1 MIKKILIANRGE
13 IALRVIRACKELGIL
28 TVAVYSTQDKYSLHV
43 KFADE
48 AVCIGPAPSTQ
59 SYLKASQL
67 ISAAEI
73 TNADAIHP
81 GYGFFSENADFA
93 QMCKEHNLQFLG
105 PSGDIITNMGDK
117 AKARKTMQK
126 AGVPCI
132 PGSDGVITDFEKIK
146 KVAKDLGYPL
156 LLKATAGG
164 GGRGMRIVQNPE
176 GLKSAYDAASSEAET
191 AFGNGD
197 LYVEKLV
204 LDAKHIE
211 VQILGDTHGNVA
223 HFGERDCS
231 IQRRHQKLIEESP
244 SPIVDEE
251 LRTKLGNQAVNAANA
266 VNYYSAGTVEFL
278 LDKDQNFYFI
288 EMNTRIQVEHPVTE
302 MVSGY
307 DLVKGQLQVHLGE
320 KLPKWLQNFRL
331 RGHAIECRINAE
343 DPNHNFRP
351 SPGTIKSLHV
361 PGGPGVRF
369 DSHIYSGY
377 TIPPTYDSLLGKLIT
392 HGSTR
397 AEAIIRMQ
405 RALEE
410 LTIKGI
416 ATTIPFHLEILKDEK
431 FQIGNF
437 HTGFLNTFKYKNK

>member
-1 MIKKILIANRGE
+1 VIKKILIANRGE

>member
-13 IALRVIRACKELGIL
+13 IALRVIRACKELGIS

-105 PSGDIITNMGDK
+105 PSRDIITNMGDK

-164 GGRGMRIVQNPE
+164 GGRGMRIVQKPE

-251 LRTKLGNQAVNAANA
+251 LRSKLGNQAVNAAKA